1 MENYRI
7 YWNYGQYN
15 PVIKGKESSVERE
28 FTQCVIETPLGESVS
43 IGTVKQYHKDVPN
56 RKIARKES
64 FKRAV
69 AGLATKEERKMAWS
83 LFNTKYPKCV
93 TCN

>member
-1 MENYRI
+1 MENLRI

-15 PVIKGKESSVERE
+15 PVIKGEESSVQRD
-28 FTQCVIETPLGESVS
+28 FTQCIIEVEGKAVF
-43 IGTVKQYHKDVPN
+43 GTVKQYHKDVPN

-69 AGLATKEERKMAWS
+69 LSLPNKEEIKMAWS
-83 LFNTKYPKCV
+83 VFNEKFPKCV
-93 TCN
+93 NCN